1 MTIEPSDVPL
11 YVQLA
16 GKLRERILS
25 GEISP
30 TQPMP
35 SKRALR
41 EEFGVA
47 ANTVGHAYEVLKAEG
62 LVRTVRGLGLYPTRP
77 EDRPKRE

>member
-11 YVQLA
+11 YLQLA
-16 GKLRERILS
+16 EKLRQQILS

-30 TQPMP
+30 TQPLP
-35 SKRALR
+35 SKRILR
-41 EEFGVA
+41 EEYGVA
-47 ANTVGHAYEVLKAEG
+47 ANTVGHAYEVLKAEH

-77 EDRPKRE
+77 EDRPPRE